1 MTQQKMA
8 AEGLDELEAEI
19 GYRFTNRSLFER
31 ALTHKSRIYEK
42 NPPGQGQNDNEQLEF
57 LGDSILGFVISEYLI
72 RRFPGHPEGRLS
84 KLKAHLVSATRL
96 FEVAQSLK
104 LGDYLFL
111 GRGEEMS
118 GGREK
123 RALLADAVEALIAA
137 IYLDGGIEEARKFV
151 EEQVPGPELVEDGE
165 MATSDYKSAL
175 QETAQ
180 ALKLPQPKYSI
191 LSEDGP
197 EHAKLFTVEVRVG
210 KDWVS
215 RAQGNSK
222 KSAGQKAAQLVLQQ
236 LSDWGR

>member
-1 MTQQKMA
+1 MLPAGTKS
-8 AEGLDELEAEI
+8 LEEEI
-19 GYRFTNRSLFER
+19 GYRFRNHDLFLR

-57 LGDSILGFVISEYLI
+57 LGDSILGFIISEYLT
-72 RRFPGHPEGRLS
+72 RKFPGHPEGRLS
-84 KLKAHLVSATRL
+84 KMKAHLVSANRL
-96 FEVAQSLK
+96 FEVAQAIN
-104 LGDYLFL
+104 LGEHLLL

-137 IYLDGGIEEARKFV
+137 IYLDSGIEEARRFI
-151 EEQVPGPELVEDGE
+151 EDHVPTDLDEDGD
-165 MATSDYKSAL
+165 MAVSDYKSAL

-180 ALKLPQPKYSI
+180 ALKLPQPKYAI

-197 EHAKLFTVEVRVG
+197 EHAKMFTVEVRVG
-210 KDWVS
+210 QNWVS

-222 KSAGQKAAQLVLQQ
+222 KSAGQKAAQQVLQQ